1 MSPKN
6 KILIVEDDVP
16 SAILLKEILEQSNYD
31 VINTDDG
38 QMALE
43 LAEREK
49 PDMAIID
56 IMLPTLNGFEVCE
69 RMREIKDL
77 SGIPIITL
85 TVLNETHHRI
95 RAIQAGAMDFLTKP
109 FNRLE
114 LLAKVKALLKA
125 HDSLEQYELFINMNH
140 CLLTALKKRFPNIES
155 HSHRV
160 AKLSELIAGL
170 MQLDSEVIAEI
181 QVGAMLHDIGM
192 LGIDNVVDSLDDLHH
207 TLIGYDMF
215 IKFNRPIVRSIIR
228 SHHEKISGGGFPDGL
243 MGNEITIPVRIVALC
258 NRFDQ
263 LICGVEIKQN
273 SIEDV
278 LSIMHKEV
286 AEGYWDN
293 KVLEKLIQCIKLYDL
308 RKTYS

>member
-1 MSPKN
+1 
-6 KILIVEDDVP
+6 
-16 SAILLKEILEQSNYD
+16 
-31 VINTDDG
+31 
-38 QMALE
+38 
-43 LAEREK
+43 
-49 PDMAIID
+49 
-56 IMLPTLNGFEVCE
+56 
-69 RMREIKDL
+69 
-77 SGIPIITL
+77 L

-263 LICGVEIKQN
+263 LICGVEMKQN

-293 KVLEKLIQCIKLYDL
+293 KVLEKLEQCIKLYDL